1 VGEFLVKMVKE
12 IEKQGKKY
20 FQCEACGFYYKD
32 KKWAEKCEEFCN
44 KNKSCSIE
52 ITKHS
57 VKV

>member
-1 VGEFLVKMVKE
+1 MVKE
-12 IEKQGKKY
+12 IEKEGKKY

-44 KNKSCSIE
+44 KNKSCSVE

-57 VKV
+57 VQIWNDK